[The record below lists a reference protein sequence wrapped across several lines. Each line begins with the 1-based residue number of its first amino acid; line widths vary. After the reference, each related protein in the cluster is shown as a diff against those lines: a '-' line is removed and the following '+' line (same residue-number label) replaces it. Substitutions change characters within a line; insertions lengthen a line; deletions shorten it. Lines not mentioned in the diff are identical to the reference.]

1 MIRQVDPLISFPATD
16 VARAVRFYTEVL
28 GCEVALEVPD
38 AFYVFRLPEGSQF
51 LGVHAHDGPLPPVAQ
66 QGTWIWL
73 RVDAIAPVRERF
85 AAQGVRLLGEPR
97 DLGPGWEQLFLDS
110 EGNVLRLYEAL
121 DVVERSVEIAAP
133 AEAVWGALTQAGAI
147 ERWFD
152 AIDDVTFEARAGG
165 RVAFRDP
172 AFGEVEG
179 TITAWEPVTRLA
191 VEFRQNWPRLLEYR
205 LTPVAGGTR
214 VEVTQRDFAPIHDR
228 DFGIPGMIEHLEQ
241 ALALLAT
248 LAKAGAFA
256 VSAVDLA
263 RTVRE
268 QLKTPQ

>member
-1 MIRQVDPLISFPATD
+1 M
-16 VARAVRFYTEVL
+16 E
-28 GCEVALEVPD
+28 
-38 AFYVFRLPEGSQF
+38 
-51 LGVHAHDGPLPPVAQ
+51 Q

-85 AAQGVRLLGEPR
+85 LAQGVRLLGEPR

-121 DVVERSVEIAAP
+121 NVVERSVDIAAP
-133 AEAVWGALTQAGAI
+133 AEAVWSALTQAAAI

-152 AIDDVTFEARAGG
+152 AIDDVTFEAHPGG

-179 TITAWEPVTRLA
+179 TVTAWEPVTRLA

-214 VEVTQRDFAPIHDR
+214 LAVVQRDFGPVRER
-228 DFGIPGMIEHLEQ
+228 DFGIPGMIEHLDQ

-248 LAKAGAFA
+248 LAKAGALA
-256 VSAVDLA
+256 VSAADLA
-263 RTVRE
+263 RTVRD
-268 QLKTPQ
+268 QLKSPN

>member
-28 GCEVALEVPD
+28 GCEVALAVPE
-38 AFYVFRLPEGSQF
+38 AFYVFRLPEGEQV
-51 LGVHAHDGPLPPVAQ
+51 LGVHAHDGPLPPAAQ

-73 RVDAIAPVRERF
+73 RVDTIAPVRERF
-85 AAQGVRLLGEPR
+85 LAHGVRLLGEPQE
-97 DLGPGWEQLFLDS
+97 LGPGWELPFLDS
-110 EGNVLRLYEAL
+110 EGNVLRLFEPL
-121 DVVERSVEIAAP
+121 DVVERSIEIAAP
-133 AEAVWGALTQAGAI
+133 AAAVWEALTQAAAI

-152 AIDDVTFEARAGG
+152 AIDDVTFEARPGG

-172 AFGEVEG
+172 AFGAVEG
-179 TITAWEPVTRLA
+179 SVTAWEPATRLA
-191 VEFRQNWPRLLEYR
+191 VEFRANWPRLLEYR

-214 VEVTQRDFAPIHDR
+214 LDVVQRDFAPLRDR

-256 VSAVDLA
+256 VSAADLA

-268 QLKTPQ
+268 QLKTPN

>member
-16 VARAVRFYTEVL
+16 VPRAVRFYTEVL

-38 AFYVFRLPEGSQF
+38 AFYVFKLPEGTQL
-51 LGVHAHDGPLPPVAQ
+51 LGVHAHEGPTPPVEQ

-85 AAQGVRLLGEPR
+85 LAQGVRLLGEPR

-121 DVVERSVEIAAP
+121 NVVERSVDIAAP
-133 AEAVWGALTQAGAI
+133 AEAVWSALTQAAAI

-152 AIDDVTFEARAGG
+152 AIDDVTFEARPGG

-179 TITAWEPVTRLA
+179 TVTAWAPVTRLA

-214 VEVTQRDFAPIHDR
+214 LAVVQRDFGPVRER
-228 DFGIPGMIEHLEQ
+228 DFGIPGMIEHLDQ

-248 LAKAGAFA
+248 LAKAGALA
-256 VSAVDLA
+256 VSAADLA
-263 RTVRE
+263 RTVRD
-268 QLKTPQ
+268 QLKSPN